1 MSRISIDVTPEEH
14 KKLKA
19 LAAIQGKS
27 IKEFVLE
34 ATLGSQ
40 GGSVQQD
47 LAELEADLDQRILE
61 ARVKGASHQTV
72 ESIFQQAR
80 DEAKSNPDA

>member
-19 LAAIQGKS
+19 LAALQGKS

-34 ATLGSQ
+34 NTLGARR
-40 GGSVQQD
+40 GDTVDRD
-47 LAELEADLDQRILE
+47 LADLEAFLDERIRD
-61 ARVKGASHQTV
+61 ARGGAISAR
-72 ESIFQQAR
+72 SIGEVSRQAHPGS
-80 DEAKSNPDA
+80 AT